1 MPIYAYRCTTC
12 GHAKDV
18 LRKMSDPLLTQCPA
32 CGAPTFVKQV
42 TAAGFKLKGTGW
54 YVTDFRDHGTAAA
67 KDGAGHDQ
75 GAHIDV
81 PHGAHGAEG
90 ASSSATAEGGH
101 GGSDGASKNGVSNGD
116 GANGSASKSGASNGD
131 VAKSGSTRSAP
142 AGPEKKGA
150 PVPAPASGAAPGNK

>member
-32 CGAPTFVKQV
+32 CGASTFVKQV

-54 YVTDFRDHGTAAA
+54 YVTDFRDHGTAAS
-67 KDGAGHDQ
+67 KDGSAHEP

-81 PHGAHGAEG
+81 PHIPPATHAAEAG
-90 ASSSATAEGGH
+90 STSTGSEGG
-101 GGSDGASKNGVSNGD
+101 GGANGGASKSH
-116 GANGSASKSGASNGD
+116 ASNGD
-131 VAKSGSTRSAP
+131 AAKGGASKSSQAAASASAAAP
-142 AGPEKKGA
+142 AS
-150 PVPAPASGAAPGNK
+150 APASGASPGNK

>member
-18 LRKMSDPLLTQCPA
+18 LRKMSDPLLTQCPN

-67 KDGAGHDQ
+67 KGEGVKGS

-81 PHGAHGAEG
+81 PHATHAADG
-90 ASSSATAEGGH
+90 ASTGAASGGSN
-101 GGSDGASKNGVSNGD
+101 GGSDGASRSE
-116 GANGSASKSGASNGD
+116 ASKSGASNGD
-131 VAKSGSTRSAP
+131 AAKGGAARSAP
-142 AGPEKKGA
+142 ASSEKKGPTA
-150 PVPAPASGAAPGNK
+150 PAPAPATGATPGQK

>member
-54 YVTDFRDHGTAAA
+54 YVTDFRDNGTPAS
-67 KDGAGHDQ
+67 KDG

-81 PHGAHGAEG
+81 PHAPHTGAAP
-90 ASSSATAEGGH
+90 EGG
-101 GGSDGASKNGVSNGD
+101 N
-116 GANGSASKSGASNGD
+116 GANGSASKDRASNGD
-131 VAKSGSTRSAP
+131 AAKGGSAKSAP
-142 AGPEKKGA
+142 ASTELKSA
-150 PVPAPASGAAPGNK
+150 PAPAPAPASGAAPGNK

>member
-54 YVTDFRDHGTAAA
+54 YVTDFRDNGTPAS
-67 KDGAGHDQ
+67 KDG

-81 PHGAHGAEG
+81 PHAPHAG
-90 ASSSATAEGGH
+90 ASLSAAPEGG
-101 GGSDGASKNGVSNGD
+101 N
-116 GANGSASKSGASNGD
+116 GANGSASKDRASNGD
-131 VAKSGSTRSAP
+131 AAKGGSAKSAP
-142 AGPEKKGA
+142 ASTELKSA
-150 PVPAPASGAAPGNK
+150 PAPAPAPASGAAPGNK